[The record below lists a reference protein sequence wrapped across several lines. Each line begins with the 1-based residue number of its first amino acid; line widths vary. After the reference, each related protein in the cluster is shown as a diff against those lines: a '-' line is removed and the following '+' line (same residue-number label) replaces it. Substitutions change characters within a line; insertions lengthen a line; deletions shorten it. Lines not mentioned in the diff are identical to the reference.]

1 MILVAIWK
9 IECRRATMTPFR
21 KLLQMSTVLAWI
33 TEVVVFKSI
42 NGKKDNS
49 INLRAVMKI
58 QYEVLQCLA
67 YS

>member
-1 MILVAIWK
+1 MRNYA
-9 IECRRATMTPFR
+9 
-21 KLLQMSTVLAWI
+21 TVLAWI

-42 NGKKDNS
+42 SGKKDSS

-67 YS
+67 YNDQLICYCYIYYLR